1 MQVNRRSTE
10 TTTTGV
16 LFTLMAISIVVC
28 TSGCG
33 SSSAPNMLVPPD
45 PAISC
50 AGIAQLSFPNTR
62 IAKAELV
69 PANVWL
75 M

>member
-1 MQVNRRSTE
+1 
-10 TTTTGV
+10 
-16 LFTLMAISIVVC
+16 
-28 TSGCG
+28 
-33 SSSAPNMLVPPD
+33 MLVPPD